1 MNTKEIQKRVDA
13 LADAMTAKG
22 LSQAGAKIQVNSHE
36 KEFLVILKWVDVS
49 KPDHSLDRTGYE
61 FIRASTPEE
70 ALANADEFISK
81 LPTAD
86 ETRINQF
93 MGALASVI
101 DLGNQNGVDV
111 EFINPLKVTMK
122 KLSENV
128 ITDKREVGKYSVS
141 GE

>member
-1 MNTKEIQKRVDA
+1 MNTKEIQARIDA
-13 LADAMTAKG
+13 LAKAMTAKG
-22 LSQAGAKIQVNSHE
+22 LPQAGAELDIKSHQ
-36 KEFLVILKWVDVS
+36 KEFTVILQWANVGKQTYS
-49 KPDHSLDRTGYE
+49 IDRTGYE

-70 ALANADEFISK
+70 ALANADEYVAQ

-86 ETRINQF
+86 ETRMKQF

-111 EFINPLKVTMK
+111 EFINPLKATMK

-128 ITDKREVGKYSVS
+128 ITDQREVGK
-141 GE
+141 

>member
-1 MNTKEIQKRVDA
+1 MNTKEIQSRVDA
-13 LADAMTAKG
+13 LAKAMTAKG
-22 LSQAGAKIQVNSHE
+22 VSQAGAKIQVSSHE
-36 KEFLVILKWVDVS
+36 KELLVILSWVNTT
-49 KPDHSLDRTGYE
+49 KPDHRLDRNGYE

-70 ALANADEFISK
+70 ALANADEYVAQ

-86 ETRINQF
+86 ETRMKQF

-111 EFINPLKVTMK
+111 EFINPLKATMK

-128 ITDKREVGKYSVS
+128 ITDQRES
-141 GE
+141 